1 VILSFYACLVNKRP
15 SISSQPRH
23 CTADVSI
30 QLHNLLDTARV
41 KKRRCNPLLY
51 CKHDTFSSLYSD
63 GGRSK
68 LDNDKNRTFGKYFS
82 VISTQERASKPD
94 TVTHDTL
101 MASMAYS
108 TWNRRPSGEKVFT
121 PRSYSLLKFKTKK
134 MLRQKQAVVAK
145 TTIRAPA
152 VTEAKKIN
160 SMLACLTWSRTLL

>member
-1 VILSFYACLVNKRP
+1 MKFPRLSILTTLGPCNISVYSTWPHSGCQKTAPQTQKGKKNIHGRSLLSELQCVVADGLRARFNRHRLVVGESVILSFYACLVNKRP

-68 LDNDKNRTFGKYFS
+68 LDNDNDRTFENIS
-82 VISTQERASKPD
+82 V
-94 TVTHDTL
+94 
-101 MASMAYS
+101 
-108 TWNRRPSGEKVFT
+108 
-121 PRSYSLLKFKTKK
+121 
-134 MLRQKQAVVAK
+134 
-145 TTIRAPA
+145 
-152 VTEAKKIN
+152 
-160 SMLACLTWSRTLL
+160 